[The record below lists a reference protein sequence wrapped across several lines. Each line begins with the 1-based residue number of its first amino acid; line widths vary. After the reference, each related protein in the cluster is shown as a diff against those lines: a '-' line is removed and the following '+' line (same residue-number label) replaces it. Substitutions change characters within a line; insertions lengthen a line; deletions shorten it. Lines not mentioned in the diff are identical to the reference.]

1 MTTYQVSRHIKL
13 TALEMDAKGHG
24 QGDIAATLGIG
35 VDTLTRAKR
44 NMRNFGDV
52 EAPKKK
58 RGRKSK
64 MDLGMQ
70 EVHTIV
76 QYVFQVLILIV
87 TYCIYST
94 STGGGFEVLYIIFRE
109 DVYCAPFRKCIVV
122 LSKESWYHVE
132 SGLFSLKLLMELTL
146 KLAKEA
152 RERDEV
158 LRARWIVKLSEWRED
173 QLIFIDESGVNSK
186 LGERVKG
193 WCHGLRDSG
202 LARLRACRPVTQI
215 FRFRLVLLGTPPP
228 SSDP

>member
-24 QGDIAATLGIG
+24 QGDIAATLGID

-87 TYCIYST
+87 TYCIYSM

-109 DVYCAPFRKCIVV
+109 DVYCAPFRKCIVA
-122 LSKESWYHVE
+122 LSKES
-132 SGLFSLKLLMELTL
+132 
-146 KLAKEA
+146 
-152 RERDEV
+152 
-158 LRARWIVKLSEWRED
+158 
-173 QLIFIDESGVNSK
+173 
-186 LGERVKG
+186 
-193 WCHGLRDSG
+193 
-202 LARLRACRPVTQI
+202 
-215 FRFRLVLLGTPPP
+215 
-228 SSDP
+228 